1 MQSSLEMPEPTD
13 LQQDWVRRF
22 LAVPELL
29 LVVLAGPLLVQI
41 TFLIIGIDVFGNSQS
56 IVLFMATEATFSL
69 ILIML
74 CLSYRGESLSKVGW
88 VWEDISLEVGLGV
101 VCVPVLFLF
110 TFLVGLF
117 FHIFAPQHVSLTNP
131 LLDLVDEP
139 GDLVL
144 FLMSSVYVGGI
155 KEEIQRAFIL
165 DRFERYL
172 GPILLWP
179 FLPFM
184 NRSISGKEELG
195 HRLGAGIG
203 LIVWS
208 ILFAVGHAVQGV
220 DSAAGAGVLG
230 LLFGLLYLWRRN
242 LIAPMVAHAL
252 FDITTLLIVWSS

>member
-1 MQSSLEMPEPTD
+1 M
-13 LQQDWVRRF
+13 
-22 LAVPELL
+22 
-29 LVVLAGPLLVQI
+29 
-41 TFLIIGIDVFGNSQS
+41 
-56 IVLFMATEATFSL
+56 
-69 ILIML
+69 
-74 CLSYRGESLSKVGW
+74 
-88 VWEDISLEVGLGV
+88 
-101 VCVPVLFLF
+101 
-110 TFLVGLF
+110 
-117 FHIFAPQHVSLTNP
+117 
-131 LLDLVDEP
+131 DEP

-179 FLPFM
+179 FLPFV